1 MKNVS
6 FYLQVLILNISFL
19 QQLRFEIYDFKN
31 QKPTYNKTNV
41 LKKKNGIMGVNFA
54 WKWDCR
60 A

>member
-1 MKNVS
+1 M
-6 FYLQVLILNISFL
+6 